1 MLVFCLQLWR
11 VAIQSLS
18 FRSSKWDVC
27 EKLESRSY
35 SFYGQQLQRFT
46 GFSFYK
52 LFSEPELH
60 HDTAILVVI
69 ESMLWHA
76 G

>member
-1 MLVFCLQLWR
+1 M
-11 VAIQSLS
+11 
-18 FRSSKWDVC
+18 C
-27 EKLESRSY
+27 EKLESHNY
-35 SFYGQQLQRFT
+35 SFYYQQLERFT

-69 ESMLWHA
+69 ESML
-76 G
+76 